1 MAEDDQTKRDLT
13 ESIKQRFI
21 SLRQDSQ
28 QFLIVLADKANF
40 SSSKIVSMQEVA
52 KELGIS
58 DEYAKRI
65 SDYLQAQYW
74 VHIKKPASTYKP
86 LNAHNKSKNVG
97 DSLNIS
103 AVGLIVVEIW
113 LEPKHTKS
121 ADKVD
126 VIQKGTPLWEQ
137 IPDKDW
143 DRQAVQLLHKGYSD
157 PDIGKRLS
165 ISSKRVTNRL
175 SELRRLFP
183 EQVPTRKE
191 LRQRKIKSGE

>member
-1 MAEDDQTKRDLT
+1 MLLYRG
-13 ESIKQRFI
+13 
-21 SLRQDSQ
+21 
-28 QFLIVLADKANF
+28 QFK
-40 SSSKIVSMQEVA
+40 
-52 KELGIS
+52 
-58 DEYAKRI
+58 YAKRI

-74 VHIKKPASTYKP
+74 VSIKKPSSTYKG
-86 LNAHNKSKNVG
+86 LNTHNKSKYAG
-97 DSLNIS
+97 DDLRIS
-103 AVGLIVVEIW
+103 SVGLMVVEIW

-121 ADKVD
+121 ADNEG
-126 VIQKGTPLWEQ
+126 VIQNSIPPWEQ